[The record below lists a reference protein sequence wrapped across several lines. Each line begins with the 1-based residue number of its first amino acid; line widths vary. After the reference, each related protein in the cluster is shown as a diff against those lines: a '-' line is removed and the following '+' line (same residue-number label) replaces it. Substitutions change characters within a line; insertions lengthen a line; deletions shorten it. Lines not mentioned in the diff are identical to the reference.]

1 MNPSLINLLTA
12 LHGSLLAVIEIQ
24 SPAFFPRD
32 DLAVVPG
39 DGVVDCLGA
48 LVTLLTLLPLHVAV
62 LLDVDFPTLFVW
74 DVFTHLSGHFGALLV
89 VNCFTFLLG
98 DLGTQTLQVL
108 ENTTSYSSYSKAA
121 CRIIQTALL
130 NISDRKGNIFLQC
143 LALIFVGP
151 CQ

>member
-1 MNPSLINLLTA
+1 MKPSLVNLLTA

-62 LLDVDFPTLFVW
+62 LLDVDFPALFVW
-74 DVFTHLSGHFGALLV
+74 DVFALLSGDFGAFFV
-89 VNCFTFLLG
+89 VNCLTFLLG
-98 DLGTQTLQVL
+98 DLHQK
-108 ENTTSYSSYSKAA
+108 NT
-121 CRIIQTALL
+121 IL
-130 NISDRKGNIFLQC
+130 
-143 LALIFVGP
+143 
-151 CQ
+151 

>member
-1 MNPSLINLLTA
+1 MFTA

-62 LLDVDFPTLFVW
+62 LLDIDFPTLFVW
-74 DVFTHLSGHFGALLV
+74 DVFTHFSGHFGALFV

-98 DLGTQTLQVL
+98 NLGGTETLQLVL
-108 ENTTSYSSYSKAA
+108 KHNLLAPAPPITRPLVASYKQL
-121 CRIIQTALL
+121 C
-130 NISDRKGNIFLQC
+130 
-143 LALIFVGP
+143 
-151 CQ
+151 

>member
-39 DGVVDCLGA
+39 DGLVDGLAA
-48 LVTLLTLLPLHVAV
+48 LVTLLTLLPLNVPV

-74 DVFTHLSGHFGALLV
+74 DVFALLPGHFGAFLV
-89 VNCFTFLLG
+89 VDCFTFLLG
-98 DLGTQTLQVL
+98 NLGQKYI
-108 ENTTSYSSYSKAA
+108 SYFIK
-121 CRIIQTALL
+121 
-130 NISDRKGNIFLQC
+130 
-143 LALIFVGP
+143 
-151 CQ
+151 